1 MPSIRVDRPEALS
14 DQPIEITLQGFAP
27 RETVEVVSSRRDL
40 MNNAWRAWARFET
53 DGEGKVELAR
63 QAPLEG
69 SYEGV
74 SPMGLFWSM
83 ALIEERGPDDP
94 ERDITETIAVRLEAR
109 VLRGDGEAGT
119 EVRRRF
125 TAPGVTDRW
134 LREDGMVGRLFLPPG
149 AGPHP
154 AMIALTGSGGGI
166 NLPVAALLASHGY
179 ATLALGYFAMAGL
192 PPTMDEIPL
201 EYFGRAIAWLR
212 RQAEVRPDFVGVT
225 GVSRGGE
232 LALLLGA
239 TYPEIRAVAATVP
252 SGVIHAGLSRSG
264 KSGDLGPAWTLG
276 GKPLAW
282 LQQEKRCTD
291 SDCVDWEKPPIATTP
306 IFESS
311 LRDRAA
317 VERATIPVERIRGP
331 VLMISGTDDGMW
343 PSTAMAELAVAR
355 LAAHGHPHRVEHL
368 VYEGAGHGIFPP
380 FAPTTRRHSFH
391 DILKADFTF
400 GGSAAADARACID
413 SWPKVLAFLTSAV
426 EATRP

>member
-14 DQPIEITLQGFAP
+14 DQPIETTLEGFRP
-27 RETVEVVSSRRDL
+27 HETVEVACSRRDL

-53 DGEGKVELAR
+53 DGDGKVALSR
-63 QAPLEG
+63 QAPLDG

-74 SPMGLFWSM
+74 SAMGLFWS
-83 ALIEERGPDDP
+83 AVLTEERQPDDP
-94 ERDITETIAVRLEAR
+94 QRDITETIKVRLEAR
-109 VLRGDGEAGT
+109 ALDGGGAAT
-119 EVRRRF
+119 AEVRRRF

-154 AMIALTGSGGGI
+154 AMIALSGSSGGI
-166 NLPVAALLASHGY
+166 NLPVSALLASHGY

-192 PPTMDEIPL
+192 PPTLDEIPL

-212 RQAEVRPDFVGVT
+212 RQPEVRQDFVGVT

-264 KSGDLGPAWTLG
+264 ESGDLGAAWTLG
-276 GKPLAW
+276 GKPLPW
-282 LQQEKRCTD
+282 LQQDNRRSD
-291 SDCVDWEKPPIATTP
+291 PDCVDWEQPPIATTP

-317 VERATIPVERIRGP
+317 VERAMIPVERIRGP

-343 PSTAMAELAVAR
+343 PSTAMSELAARR
-355 LAAHGHPHRVEHL
+355 LAAHGHPHPVEHL
-368 VYEGAGHGIFPP
+368 VYEGAGHAIFPP
-380 FAPTTRRHSFH
+380 FAPTTRRHSMH
-391 DILKADFTF
+391 AILKSDFTF

-413 SWPKVLAFLTSAV
+413 SWPQVLAFL
-426 EATRP
+426 EAAAAER